1 MTAAAQGDRTS
12 SSDEPRPVDLPYVIV
27 ADTSRDRTSACL
39 DAIRPY
45 KLGALVVRDGA
56 DAIRILERFG
66 PPRLLVADLALPELD
81 GFDIIDALRKTD
93 GGRIPVIAWSPS
105 RELREFAVSRF
116 GQTDV
121 RVLSASASPQVIRAA
136 VARALDGVPAQATE
150 AEGDADAAD
159 GAARTA
165 SELCERIRQFV
176 DVNGVAAYVQPEG
189 ETKLR
194 AAISWRSPDARPSVV
209 DALPVVL
216 DRVLETGRAESVP
229 NGVLARALGSAD
241 PASTDGEALS
251 DAGWLLAV
259 PIITA
264 HGGIGG
270 ALCVFDRAPV
280 ALTKSAVGT
289 LEALGRGDAV
299 AFPIEPPRALV
310 SDDPLPS
317 AAAHFRAVLLDR
329 RAGELAIARELARV
343 HRDRQPLSVVLLDV
357 RAARAPDDSATGP
370 QPDPVREVAE
380 VLGQAIR
387 GADLAILWNSESI
400 LVVLP
405 GQSMADAHHVAE
417 RVRAVLQAG
426 TKNAVSVSGSVVDL
440 KGEEA
445 FEHLVGRA
453 VEKLRAAHQRGPNRI
468 G

>member
-1 MTAAAQGDRTS
+1 MSA
-12 SSDEPRPVDLPYVIV
+12 SDEPRPVDLPYVIV
-27 ADTSRDRTSACL
+27 ADASRDRTSACL

-56 DAIRILERFG
+56 DAMRILERFG
-66 PPRLLVADLALPELD
+66 PPRLLVADLASPELD
-81 GFDIIDALRKTD
+81 GFDVIDALRKTD

-121 RVLSASASPQVIRAA
+121 RVLSASASPDVIRAA
-136 VARALDGVPAQATE
+136 VARALDGVPGPAIE
-150 AEGDADAAD
+150 AEEDADAAD

-229 NGVLARALGSAD
+229 HGVLARALGSAGTV
-241 PASTDGEALS
+241 SDGEPSS

-264 HGGIGG
+264 HSGIGG
-270 ALCVFDRAPV
+270 ALCVFDREPA
-280 ALTKSAVGT
+280 ALTKSIVGT
-289 LEALGRGDAV
+289 LEALGRGDAA

-310 SDDPLPS
+310 SDDPLSS
-317 AAAHFRAVLLDR
+317 AAAHLRAVLLDR
-329 RAGELAIARELARV
+329 RAGELAITRELARV

-357 RAARAPDDSATGP
+357 RAARAPDGRSTGP
-370 QPDPVREVAE
+370 QLDPVREVAQ

-405 GQSMADAHHVAE
+405 GQSVADAHHVAE

-445 FEHLVGRA
+445 FEHLVRRA
-453 VEKLRAAHQRGPNRI
+453 VEKLRAARQRGPNRI